1 MAATEVSEVTGPSAA
16 PRHRRRRGSLST
28 YLLLSPT
35 VVVLLAFFVAPL
47 YYVFLFSTGQRYQG
61 VTKAAALIN
70 GELTSFSWDRWR
82 ELLGTE
88 VTVSG
93 LGLSPSMPLW
103 VLGLIAIALLTGAL
117 RGARLP
123 RFGREVMVGSLVLL
137 VVPFLTL
144 PVGTSVARL
153 VKITSENP
161 SITLFFRSISTS
173 LTVSVVAVLMAFPV
187 AYYLAFCRG
196 KSKYTWLVIV
206 IAPFLTSYLLRV
218 LAFKVILTDDGLV
231 NTALFDS
238 DLRADGNQVEWLL
251 YTQFTVLLVLL
262 YAWVPFVTLPIF
274 VALEN
279 MDRRLLEAATDLG
292 ASRLRAFVKI
302 TLPIAAPGIVAA
314 FLFVFIPTIGE
325 FVTPQ
330 LVGGS
335 KGYLFGSAI
344 ADDFGQNSDWQI
356 GRRARALPDGRRA
369 RADGRD
375 LALPARDGRW
385 HMSSPG
391 STVAVSR
398 NGRRLLTGWFVFFLI
413 FLYLPSVILLIF
425 SFNSGT
431 IPVFPLQHFT
441 TKWYSDAWHDQELRD
456 AFVRSIKVARRHEH
470 RGDRRS
476 ASSRP
481 TRSRAGEFRAP
492 QRDHGVLAR
501 AARRAAHRRRRGAAD
516 ALPQGPAPD
525 PALALDRAR
534 RPRRDLAAVLH
545 PAARAAHRQHR
556 RPARGGRAGSRR
568 VVGARRSGASSCR

>member
-1 MAATEVSEVTGPSAA
+1 MAATEVSEVTGTPA
-16 PRHRRRRGSLST
+16 PRRRRRRGSLST

-70 GELTSFSWDRWR
+70 GELTSFSWDRWS
-82 ELLGTE
+82 ELLGTQ
-88 VTVSG
+88 VTISG

-103 VLGLIAIALLTGAL
+103 VLGLIAVALLTGAL

-123 RFGREVMVGSLVLL
+123 RYGREVMIGSLVLL
-137 VVPFLTL
+137 VLPFLTL
-144 PVGTSVARL
+144 PVGASVARVL
-153 VKITSENP
+153 KITSENP

-218 LAFKVILTDDGLV
+218 LAFKVILTDNGLV
-231 NTALFDS
+231 NTALFDTH
-238 DLRADGNQVEWLL
+238 LRSDGNQVEWLL

-344 ADDFGQNSDWQI
+344 ADDFGQNSDWQS
-356 GRRARALPDGRRA
+356 GAV
-369 RADGRD
+369 
-375 LALPARDGRW
+375 LAL
-385 HMSSPG
+385 
-391 STVAVSR
+391 
-398 NGRRLLTGWFVFFLI
+398 FLM
-413 FLYLPSVILLIF
+413 
-425 SFNSGT
+425 
-431 IPVFPLQHFT
+431 
-441 TKWYSDAWHDQELRD
+441 
-456 AFVRSIKVARRHEH
+456 
-470 RGDRRS
+470 
-476 ASSRP
+476 
-481 TRSRAGEFRAP
+481 
-492 QRDHGVLAR
+492 GV
-501 AARRAAHRRRRGAAD
+501 
-516 ALPQGPAPD
+516 
-525 PALALDRAR
+525 
-534 RPRRDLAAVLH
+534 VL
-545 PAARAAHRQHR
+545 
-556 RPARGGRAGSRR
+556 
-568 VVGARRSGASSCR
+568 VLSGATSRFLRATGGGT

>member
-1 MAATEVSEVTGPSAA
+1 MAAAEVTGTTPPP
-16 PRHRRRRGSLST
+16 PRRRRRGALST
-28 YLLLSPT
+28 YLLLSPGI
-35 VVVLLAFFVAPL
+35 VVLIAFFVAPL

-61 VTKAAALIN
+61 VTKAAAFIN

-82 ELLGTE
+82 ELLGSD
-88 VTVSG
+88 VSINVFG
-93 LGLSPSMPLW
+93 ASPSMPLW
-103 VLGLIAIALLTGAL
+103 VLGVIEAALLTGAL
-117 RGARLP
+117 RGLRLP

-137 VVPFLTL
+137 VLPFLTL
-144 PVGTSVARL
+144 PVGSSVARI

-161 SITLFFRSISTS
+161 SITLFFRSVSTS
-173 LTVSVVAVLMAFPV
+173 LTVSVTAVLMAFPV

-238 DLRADGNQVEWLL
+238 GLRQQGHQVEWLL

-292 ASRLRAFVKI
+292 ASRLRAFTKI

-344 ADDFGQNSDWQI
+344 ADDFGQNSDWQT
-356 GRRARALPDGRRA
+356 GAV
-369 RADGRD
+369 
-375 LALPARDGRW
+375 LALFL
-385 HMSSPG
+385 M
-391 STVAVSR
+391 AVV
-398 NGRRLLTGWFVFFLI
+398 LVLTGATSRFLRATGG
-413 FLYLPSVILLIF
+413 
-425 SFNSGT
+425 GT
-431 IPVFPLQHFT
+431 
-441 TKWYSDAWHDQELRD
+441 
-456 AFVRSIKVARRHEH
+456 
-470 RGDRRS
+470 
-476 ASSRP
+476 
-481 TRSRAGEFRAP
+481 
-492 QRDHGVLAR
+492 
-501 AARRAAHRRRRGAAD
+501 
-516 ALPQGPAPD
+516 
-525 PALALDRAR
+525 
-534 RPRRDLAAVLH
+534 
-545 PAARAAHRQHR
+545 
-556 RPARGGRAGSRR
+556 
-568 VVGARRSGASSCR
+568 

>member
-1 MAATEVSEVTGPSAA
+1 MAATEVSELTGAPAPS
-16 PRHRRRRGSLST
+16 RRRRRGSLST

-70 GELTSFSWDRWR
+70 GELTSFSWDRWS
-82 ELLGTE
+82 ELLGTR

-123 RFGREVMVGSLVLL
+123 RFGREVMSASLVLL
-137 VVPFLTL
+137 VIPFLTL
-144 PVGTSVARL
+144 PVGASVAR
-153 VKITSENP
+153 VVTITSENP

-196 KSKYTWLVIV
+196 KSRYTWLVIV

-238 DLRADGNQVEWLL
+238 HLRSDGDQVEWLL

-279 MDRRLLEAATDLG
+279 MDQRLLEAATDLG

-344 ADDFGQNSDWQI
+344 ADDFGQNSDWQS
-356 GRRARALPDGRRA
+356 GAV
-369 RADGRD
+369 
-375 LALPARDGRW
+375 LALFLMG
-385 HMSSPG
+385 
-391 STVAVSR
+391 VV
-398 NGRRLLTGWFVFFLI
+398 LVLTGATSRFL
-413 FLYLPSVILLIF
+413 
-425 SFNSGT
+425 
-431 IPVFPLQHFT
+431 
-441 TKWYSDAWHDQELRD
+441 
-456 AFVRSIKVARRHEH
+456 
-470 RGDRRS
+470 
-476 ASSRP
+476 
-481 TRSRAGEFRAP
+481 RATG
-492 QRDHGVLAR
+492 G
-501 AARRAAHRRRRGAAD
+501 GA
-516 ALPQGPAPD
+516 
-525 PALALDRAR
+525 
-534 RPRRDLAAVLH
+534 
-545 PAARAAHRQHR
+545 
-556 RPARGGRAGSRR
+556 
-568 VVGARRSGASSCR
+568 

>member
-1 MAATEVSEVTGPSAA
+1 M
-16 PRHRRRRGSLST
+16 
-28 YLLLSPT
+28 
-35 VVVLLAFFVAPL
+35 
-47 YYVFLFSTGQRYQG
+47 
-61 VTKAAALIN
+61 IN
-70 GELTSFSWDRWR
+70 GELTNFSWDRWR
-82 ELLGTE
+82 ELLGTR

-103 VLGLIAIALLTGAL
+103 VLGLIAVALLTGAL
-117 RGARLP
+117 RGSRLP
-123 RFGREVMVGSLVLL
+123 RFGREVMVASLVLL
-137 VVPFLTL
+137 VLPFLTL
-144 PVGTSVARL
+144 PVGASVARV

-173 LTVSVVAVLMAFPV
+173 LTVSVVAVVMAFPV

-231 NTALFDS
+231 NTALFDAH
-238 DLRADGNQVEWLL
+238 LRSDGNQVEWLL

-344 ADDFGQNSDWQI
+344 ADDFGQNSDWQS
-356 GRRARALPDGRRA
+356 GAV
-369 RADGRD
+369 
-375 LALPARDGRW
+375 LALFL
-385 HMSSPG
+385 M
-391 STVAVSR
+391 AVV
-398 NGRRLLTGWFVFFLI
+398 LVLTGATSRFLRATGG
-413 FLYLPSVILLIF
+413 
-425 SFNSGT
+425 GT
-431 IPVFPLQHFT
+431 
-441 TKWYSDAWHDQELRD
+441 
-456 AFVRSIKVARRHEH
+456 
-470 RGDRRS
+470 
-476 ASSRP
+476 
-481 TRSRAGEFRAP
+481 
-492 QRDHGVLAR
+492 
-501 AARRAAHRRRRGAAD
+501 
-516 ALPQGPAPD
+516 
-525 PALALDRAR
+525 
-534 RPRRDLAAVLH
+534 
-545 PAARAAHRQHR
+545 
-556 RPARGGRAGSRR
+556 
-568 VVGARRSGASSCR
+568 